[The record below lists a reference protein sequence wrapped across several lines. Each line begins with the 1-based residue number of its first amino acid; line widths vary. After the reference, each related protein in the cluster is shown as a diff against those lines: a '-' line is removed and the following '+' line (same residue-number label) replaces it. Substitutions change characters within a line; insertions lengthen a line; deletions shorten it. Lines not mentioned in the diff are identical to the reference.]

1 MPGLQDWTE
10 QEPSQ
15 CLKGGMTR
23 SKQCLRKIRLVV
35 SWGIIRVGVTG
46 MSQEITAAFV
56 FE

>member
-35 SWGIIRVGVTG
+35 SWGDREE
-46 MSQEITAAFV
+46 SRDHSSLCA
-56 FE
+56 